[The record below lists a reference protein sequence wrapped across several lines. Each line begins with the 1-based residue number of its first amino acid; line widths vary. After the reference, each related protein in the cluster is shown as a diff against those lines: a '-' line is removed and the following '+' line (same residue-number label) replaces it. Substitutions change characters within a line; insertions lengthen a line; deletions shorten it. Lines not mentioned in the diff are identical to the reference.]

1 MIDTVFQMLAALG
14 VVIFL
19 IYALSFAAKKRRGA
33 NSVLS
38 IIEYLSMGPKRGIA
52 VVRVGKKALVLGV
65 TPTDFR
71 LLKTLSEE
79 ETKEI
84 GFKKALDAEMSNPQG
99 AAPANLMSDAVNRL
113 KAALSRLTGGKG
125 TNTPD
130 KEA

>member
-19 IYALSFAAKKRRGA
+19 IYALSFAAKKRRGG

-71 LLKTLSEE
+71 LLKMLGEE

-84 GFKKALDAEMSNPQG
+84 GFKKALDTEMSRPQG
-99 AAPANLMSDAVNRL
+99 ATPANLMSDAANRL
-113 KAALSRLTGGKG
+113 RAALSRLTGGKG
-125 TNTPD
+125 RSSD
-130 KEA
+130 KEV